1 MDARLASSVAAI
13 SPALAAASIGYAGFL
28 PESITGFLAQVSAF
42 EEFSANF
49 DRISR

>member
-1 MDARLASSVAAI
+1 VDARRASSGAAI
-13 SPALAAASIGYAGFL
+13 SPALSAASIGYAGFL
-28 PESITGFLAQVSAF
+28 PESITGVLAQVSVF